1 MSEEIIYCPAS
12 YTLEIIGG
20 KWKLLILYYLKDG
33 TIRRNGELL
42 RLIPNI
48 TQKML
53 TRQLRELEL
62 DDIVHREVYPVVPP
76 KVEYSI
82 TERGKTLIPIIDA
95 MVAWGLDQNPN
106 PTENQTY
113 LENLGKEEII
123 AEIAS

>member
-1 MSEEIIYCPAS
+1 MSEKIVYCPAS

-33 TIRRNGELL
+33 ATRRNGELL

-62 DDIVHREVYPVVPP
+62 DEIVHREVYPVVPP

-95 MVAWGLDQNPN
+95 MVAWGLEQNPN
-106 PTENQTY
+106 PMENYSYKNTMTDPKV
-113 LENLGKEEII
+113 LEKV
-123 AEIAS
+123 S